1 MSDPVSLLFLLG
13 SLLYLAMGLVHV
25 ALVLWDVPRG
35 HLFLPADERLRKA
48 MKDTTLTLSRQL
60 SLMRTYRGLNLSHGL
75 GVTVFGAT
83 ATYLA
88 LHGFGELQPAV
99 LLGIAAA
106 FSLANLTVA
115 LRYWF
120 GFPAM
125 GYGAAAALFVAAGL
139 VYWL

>member
-1 MSDPVSLLFLLG
+1 MTRNVELLFLLG
-13 SLLYLAMGLVHV
+13 SGLCLLMGVIHV

-75 GVTVFGAT
+75 GVTVFGLLA
-83 ATYLA
+83 AYLA
-88 LHGFGELQPAV
+88 LNHFGNLEPGV
-99 LLGIAAA
+99 LLGISVGY
-106 FSLANLTVA
+106 SLANLAVA

-120 GFPAM
+120 GFPAV
-125 GYGAAAALFVAAGL
+125 GYGAAATLFVAAGVL
-139 VYWL
+139 YWL